1 MDDSHG
7 EPGGRHGSDASLAKT
22 RQKLPATPR
31 SRERERREA
40 LSPSTPLGGSKA
52 TRISISDFWSPTREK
67 TSVAFSHPHP
77 GALEE
82 QPYFLLSIT
91 FLLLPQGQW
100 DFPPGA
106 ADAVTLPARTIPR
119 HEKGTVG
126 VSLGCSALHAH
137 SDASETWF
145 SHETRAGVLPDISR
159 LDSLTTGR
167 IW

>member
-7 EPGGRHGSDASLAKT
+7 EPGGRHGNDASLAKT

-106 ADAVTLPARTIPR
+106 ADAVTLPPTPIPDMKR
-119 HEKGTVG
+119 AQWEFPSVAVLCMHIPMHRKPGFLTKHVLG
-126 VSLGCSALHAH
+126 SFQTSLGWTA
-137 SDASETWF
+137 
-145 SHETRAGVLPDISR
+145 
-159 LDSLTTGR
+159 
-167 IW
+167 